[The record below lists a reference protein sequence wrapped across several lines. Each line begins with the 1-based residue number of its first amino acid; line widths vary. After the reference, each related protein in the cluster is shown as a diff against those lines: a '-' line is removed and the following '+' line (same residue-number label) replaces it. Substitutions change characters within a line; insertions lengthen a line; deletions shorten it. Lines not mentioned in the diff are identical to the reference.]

1 MDNRTKIKL
10 LRALHAAIN
19 DQLMSAI
26 DADEDWESLENMPL
40 YVIGIGNKVFRFP
53 ATLIYRVMFDKLFEG
68 WDSLSDDLLAGIEQA
83 ASPADIAENA
93 SQVLNDPEFEKRIKE
108 LEEQANN
115 DEQASSDK

>member
-1 MDNRTKIKL
+1 MTNRAKIEL
-10 LRALHAAIN
+10 LRTLHAAIN

-26 DADEDWESLENMPL
+26 DADEDWESLENMPM
-40 YVIGIGNKVFRFP
+40 YVIGIGNKIFRFP

-68 WDSLSDDLLAGIEQA
+68 WDSLSADLLAGIEQA

-93 SQVLNDPEFEKRIKE
+93 SQILSDPEFEGRIKE

-115 DEQASSDK
+115 DEQTNNSK